1 MISDNQTCA
10 EFESAIDWPHLA
22 LSVHSEEETNFD
34 LPTEEEDVDKICA
47 KKPKHVVLQYTTID
61 IETVPGSSTETIE
74 AIEYQEKWEKDVEGW
89 FKKSNYEPAGHKTLD
104 SEPVFDCE
112 QGIERLQRERYQQR
126 NSWEMR
132 RDIEKCHKC
141 TNVWLPKLPECL
153 QSMLAVPETQRYDSW
168 RNPDVL
174 PLLQMQQD
182 SRIARLGPLSWR
194 TAEARLER
202 PRRDECLLRDA
213 AWVSLSR
220 SAQTFRQS
228 KVLAVA

>member
-10 EFESAIDWPHLA
+10 EFESATDWPHLA

-89 FKKSNYEPAGHKTLD
+89 FKKSNYEPTGHKTLD

-112 QGIERLQRERYQQR
+112 QGIERFAAYGRLDHKIYAW
-126 NSWEMR
+126 SMR
-132 RDIEKCHKC
+132 QELKG
-141 TNVWLPKLPECL
+141 
-153 QSMLAVPETQRYDSW
+153 S
-168 RNPDVL
+168 
-174 PLLQMQQD
+174 
-182 SRIARLGPLSWR
+182 IA
-194 TAEARLER
+194 T
-202 PRRDECLLRDA
+202 
-213 AWVSLSR
+213 LSR
-220 SAQTFRQS
+220 
-228 KVLAVA
+228 